1 MKHFTKIFFV
11 LLLTLCFAGTAAF
24 TGTGT
29 ASAQESG
36 SEPSDGFI
44 FIPGGM
50 KHLPLSILEL
60 HRPILHF
67 SISMSSQY
75 ALKRTEEGAAQ
86 LDQYLKKES

>member
-44 FIPGGM
+44 FIPGGSFLM
-50 KHLPLSILEL
+50 GSPESENWRIDDEVQHEVTVLPFYIDAYETT
-60 HRPILHF
+60 
-67 SISMSSQY
+67 Q
-75 ALKRTEEGAAQ
+75 EEYER
-86 LDQYLKKES
+86 LMEK